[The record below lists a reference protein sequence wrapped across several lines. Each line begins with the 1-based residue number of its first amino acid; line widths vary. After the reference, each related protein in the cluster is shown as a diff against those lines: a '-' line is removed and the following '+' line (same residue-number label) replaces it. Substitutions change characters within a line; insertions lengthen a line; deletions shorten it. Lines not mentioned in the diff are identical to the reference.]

1 MTPVLSISST
11 DQLMSP
17 LSVDIPNTLISPVSL
32 SPVVPIIS
40 PLSSTEI
47 TINISPTLT
56 STNNLNTSPPPHTP
70 YNTPHTP
77 YNTPHSTRT
86 KKRKQN
92 NVEIQSIVQTITAVE
107 DRIQHR
113 EENAPKISSIELIFQ
128 GLGRDIKVVEAS
140 EVERMTFVKKII
152 DLVFEFR
159 LLYAD
164 T

>member
-17 LSVDIPNTLISPVSL
+17 LSVDISNTLISPVSL

-56 STNNLNTSPPPHTP
+56 STNNLNTSPP
-70 YNTPHTP
+70 PHTP

-128 GLGRDIKVVEAS
+128 GLGRDIKVVKAS